1 VALAALVFV
10 SSGYAFGTRAAR
22 SRVAA
27 IAPSPSA
34 TPAAP
39 VEHARAQSFG
49 LELQVEPAGAEI
61 VLDGA
66 HIATGSFTTR
76 LPRDGSSHEL
86 RVSAPGFVDTR
97 IWFIDAAPP
106 RQLRLE
112 PLPAASNGDSAV
124 VTAPA
129 ETAARVNPRAT
140 RVRKAL
146 RGELSEPAEAS
157 AKAATAAEP
166 PPPGD
171 PATPVVRLIE

>member
-1 VALAALVFV
+1 V
-10 SSGYAFGTRAAR
+10 
-22 SRVAA
+22 
-27 IAPSPSA
+27 
-34 TPAAP
+34 
-39 VEHARAQSFG
+39 

-86 RVSAPGFVDTR
+86 RVSAPGFIDAR

-124 VTAPA
+124 VTGAVEA
-129 ETAARVNPRAT
+129 AARVSARAT
-140 RVRKAL
+140 RVRKTPRA
-146 RGELSEPAEAS
+146 ELNQPAEGAP
-157 AKAATAAEP
+157 KTGTAAAP
-166 PPPGD
+166 PPPGA
-171 PATPVVRLIE
+171 PVTPVVRLIE